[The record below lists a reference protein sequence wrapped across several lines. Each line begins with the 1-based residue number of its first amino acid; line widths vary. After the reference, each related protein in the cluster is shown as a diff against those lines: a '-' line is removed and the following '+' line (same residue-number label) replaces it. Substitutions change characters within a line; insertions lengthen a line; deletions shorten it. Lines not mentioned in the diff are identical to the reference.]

1 MTPASTL
8 ARPACGGR
16 PATSSW
22 RRVVLAAF
30 AVVGL
35 ADRTMPAGES
45 GAAAAPP
52 ALEFRRVHV
61 PVDRLSDV
69 PLGPGRYVPMS
80 AREFAEG
87 IARLT
92 TATRN
97 VVTSGPALTF
107 VADVARYDVACA
119 ADGGMSGTV
128 SFDIGA
134 ATLAA
139 AGGSGPRDM
148 SLGDLDI
155 RGGTAETAAGVGEAV
170 VFGRP
175 DGSLAIVTTEPGT
188 YTCTFRRA
196 AEPNADARRL
206 RLPLVP
212 ALSSTVV
219 LRVPRGLRPVVMGA
233 WSAPAPVDRRD
244 SAADGDATVAWRIDV
259 GPRQAIDISLVPLD
273 VGEQRLTAW
282 TIVSVRGR
290 EAAVTVA
297 VRPAVAWL
305 PVPVRLRLDSA
316 TIVTRVCVGEDA
328 TGAPVDDVPWS
339 VDGDGQGIVV
349 DVPGRS
355 VGGREPLVV
364 SAVAPLGPQG
374 GRLPLVRVADTAWNG
389 GGVEIGV
396 ATEFAIASIDLE
408 NGVTVPPEAAA
419 RWPLP
424 IRRAAGRAEAG
435 ESAVAPDGVQPARVF
450 VEEQSPQATVTL
462 SLAPR
467 VAVLDVARVTA
478 VDLSPG
484 VVVGRAAC
492 DVRVLRGEAFDL
504 TARIAAGW
512 FIDSV
517 EATPPP
523 AAEQGDTPR
532 RRDAAEPRGGLDWR
546 VQRDARGDVLRI
558 GLTTAATPA
567 RGLSLRITGHRGGA
581 ALGESFPTT
590 ELDMVRVEGESA
602 QSAVVEVR
610 TSPDMTVEFDGDDQ
624 PPLPL
629 EGRLAAL
636 AEEGAV
642 RARLRGGHRA
652 ESRMARLVRRRP
664 PLDVRTQV
672 RLTVRDDRLT
682 ESFTFE
688 CQPGGSDL
696 DAFVVQFSEPLDVP
710 LAWSL
715 LPPATG
721 AVSARRLEA
730 ADGRAVTAGERW
742 LVELVPAARGAVAI
756 RGARTVPFTRP
767 QPLPM
772 AWVEGATTAVG
783 HVVVRDVGRS
793 RSRLVNRRLTELAP
807 ETAVGEAGTATLGEF
822 SYGPDAEGDDGDEPA
837 AELLPG
843 GDARAW
849 AWREATTSWCHA
861 SGATEYETRIDVENQ
876 GRAAVSLSLP
886 AGRRVHGILM
896 DGVRVP
902 LGDRPAVGGDVRIEL
917 PAGRRFVSMTVRS
930 VAEPPGDGGLDGGA
944 DGLLRAVG
952 GGAWGRGPACWRV
965 EPAAIGIDVPVL
977 QREWRLA
984 LPPDIEVAF
993 VQAGTRIV
1001 GDSGSTAGWADRLFA
1016 ARVRTAAVEPDGPAR
1031 GGPLQGFREHLLV
1044 PSGAGPADAGVVV
1057 VRTQVLALL
1066 AVLAGVAAGC
1076 GAILAARIGSW
1087 PVLLI
1092 CLLAGV
1098 AALWC
1103 APPFDIVARA
1113 AWWAAVGAG
1122 ALTTLSRA
1130 GAGRAAVAAA
1140 CAALMIVLGG
1150 SAAAVAQ
1157 DDVTSNGVASGDRA
1171 AAITAAAVEPPPRQ
1185 EPLRVFITEADG
1197 RVSSAVREPL
1207 ALVPEE
1213 LFRAIVRAEDAGAIA
1228 PVRVLSARIVA
1239 HAAEGDG
1246 GWGTWRIAVY
1256 VDADA
1261 GATLA
1266 LDQSGAGGRFPGP
1279 RASIDGD
1286 EATCRLDAGGGLLRV
1301 VLPRAG
1307 RHLVEVDVEPAVQR
1321 RGETETATIAIVA
1334 SPTATLRLDGG
1345 DPGAGAAVVCERL
1358 THGDVFVTAPAME
1371 RDGAGAFDVSRASQ
1385 VRLVRSLVPGVGFAA
1400 QPRAVSS
1407 RNDVTW
1413 SLDACRLVAAF
1424 EVESDDALVR
1434 SVVVAADAGL
1444 ELEQPADGEPGASE
1458 TRDGV
1463 TIRPLDAGR
1472 FVVERRS
1479 PDRGRMRFELPFRM
1493 RLDDPVGAFDVPAVW
1508 LEQAGSDTRTVRFSA
1523 NPSLVVRVDLP
1534 AGLAVA
1540 SIPESEPSF
1549 EIRAWREEVNQPR
1562 PQSAS
1567 PAVAPQALP
1576 GAARARARLSV
1587 ERRRQEARG
1596 SQRLSVVFGAEAVR
1610 LHLDARI
1617 DASSTALVTIPLE
1630 LPAGS
1635 VIDRVALAEDDA
1647 LQPDTA
1653 ERGAIDVH
1661 WSRTADTAA
1670 AIVVQRPRAGRFRLE
1685 VDARIPGRPVAGPFP
1700 GMRALLAAE
1709 SRMLIDWRVEDG
1721 RVARFPA
1728 ADDARAPV
1736 ADEPGGRSAG
1746 RFDRPTNGTLPEY
1759 ALGAAPDAA
1768 RRTDV
1773 EPDTRPAAADV
1784 ATSATEPRSDRVEL
1798 ADIRLAADERGR
1810 VWGVACFE
1818 MVAEERTVRL
1828 RLPPAWRLFDVSVD
1842 GRPVD
1847 AFAPVVPQAD
1857 NVWEFRLLDPGW
1869 PRFVVALFVGDL
1881 GRRLADGEP
1890 FALPPPEIVGVP
1902 CRQVI
1907 WTVQV
1912 PEWIAL
1918 RVQEPALIVTAD
1930 RLQRARHEAVARLEP
1945 EFVRAIA
1952 RVPAPD
1958 QERLTRF
1965 FESRRAGRP
1974 VGGDPTSVLASSP
1987 PAADGPRMEPVM
1999 IEGETGRLTI
2009 RAVRRPD
2016 ATAGGRALA
2025 TLSLLAGCGAA
2036 WIFTRRGWP
2045 AWMPSPA
2052 VSWPWI
2058 AAIAGLTWLVWLAPA
2073 WPGAALLL
2081 AAVSTLGG
2089 RHWPRP
2095 RRAAGPPRSM
2105 AGEMTTRV
2113 LPADAAP

>member
-1 MTPASTL
+1 
-8 ARPACGGR
+8 
-16 PATSSW
+16 
-22 RRVVLAAF
+22 VLAA
-30 AVVGL
+30 VVVMGL
-35 ADRTMPAGES
+35 AARTTPAEDPGTR
-45 GAAAAPP
+45 AAPRV
-52 ALEFRRVHV
+52 LEFRRVHV

-92 TATRN
+92 TEARD
-97 VVTSGPALTF
+97 VGPRGPALAR
-107 VADVARYDVACA
+107 VADVARYDVTCA
-119 ADGGMSGTV
+119 ADGTMAGTV
-128 SFDIGA
+128 SFDVGGA
-134 ATLAA
+134 NPTA
-139 AGGSGPRDM
+139 AGGWAPRDM

-155 RGGTAETAAGVGEAV
+155 RGGTAATAAGVGEAV

-175 DGSLAIVTTEPGT
+175 DGSLAIATPEPGT
-188 YTCTFRRA
+188 YTCAFRRA
-196 AEPNADARRL
+196 AEPSADARRL
-206 RLPLVP
+206 RMPLVP

-219 LRVPRGLRPVVMGA
+219 LRVPRGTRPIVVGA
-233 WSAPAPVDRRD
+233 WSAPAPVDGHD
-244 SAADGDATVAWRIDV
+244 PAPDGATTVAWRIDV
-259 GPRQAIDISLVPLD
+259 GPRKAIDILLVPLD
-273 VGEQRLTAW
+273 AGEQRLTAW
-282 TIVSVRGR
+282 TSVDVRGR
-290 EAAVTVA
+290 EARVTVA
-297 VRPAVAWL
+297 VRPAAAWL
-305 PVPVRLRLDSA
+305 PVPVRLRTDSA
-316 TIVTRVCVGEDA
+316 TIVTRVCLGEEA
-328 TGAPVDDVPWS
+328 TGAPLDDVSWRGA
-339 VDGDGQGIVV
+339 GDGRGIVI
-349 DVPGRS
+349 DLPGGS
-355 VGGREPLVV
+355 VGGRQPLVV

-374 GRLPLVRVADTAWNG
+374 GRLPLVRVDDAVWIG
-389 GGVEIGV
+389 GGIEISV

-419 RWPLP
+419 RWPLA
-424 IRRAAGRAEAG
+424 RARPTGGAAERAEAE
-435 ESAVAPDGVQPARVF
+435 ESAVVPDGVQPARVF

-462 SLAPR
+462 ALAPR

-517 EATPPP
+517 EVATPTVP
-523 AAEQGDTPR
+523 EGGDAPR

-567 RGLSLRITGHRGGA
+567 RSLGLRITGHRGGT

-602 QSAVVEVR
+602 QSSLVEVR

-642 RARLRGGHRA
+642 RARIRGGPRA
-652 ESRMARLVRRRP
+652 ESRVARLVRRRP

-688 CQPGGSDL
+688 CQPAGSDL
-696 DAFVVQFSEPLDVP
+696 DAFVVQFSQPLDVP

-730 ADGRAVTAGERW
+730 GDGRPGTAGERW
-742 LVELVPAARGAVAI
+742 LVELVPAARGAVAV
-756 RGARTVPFTRP
+756 RGARTVPFTRA

-772 AWVEGATTAVG
+772 AWVENATTALG

-793 RSRLVNRRLTELAP
+793 RSRLVNRRLAEMAP
-807 ETAVGEAGTATLGEF
+807 EAAVGETGMATLGEF

-861 SGATEYETRIDVENQ
+861 SGATEYETRIDLENQ
-876 GRAAVSLSLP
+876 GRPAVSLSLP
-886 AGRRVHGILM
+886 AGRRVHGILL

-917 PAGRRFVSMTVRS
+917 PAGRRFVSVLVRS
-930 VAEPPGDGGLDGGA
+930 VAEPPANGGLEGRLGEFVR
-944 DGLLRAVG
+944 GVG
-952 GGAWGRGPACWRV
+952 GGAWGRGPACWSV

-984 LPPDIEVAF
+984 LPPGIEVAL
-993 VQAGTRIV
+993 VHAGSRMV
-1001 GDSGSTAGWADRLFA
+1001 GDPGATSGWADRLFA
-1016 ARVRTAAVEPDGPAR
+1016 ARVRTAAFEPGGPAR
-1031 GGPLQGFREHLLV
+1031 GMPLQGFREHLLV
-1044 PSGAGPADAGVVV
+1044 PSGGGTAAAGVVV
-1057 VRTQVLALL
+1057 VRSQVLAVS
-1066 AVLAGVAAGC
+1066 AVLAGLVAGC

-1103 APPFDIVARA
+1103 APPFDVVARA

-1122 ALTTLSRA
+1122 VLTTVSRA
-1130 GAGRAAVAAA
+1130 GRGRASVAVA
-1140 CAALMIVLGG
+1140 CAAVVIVLGV
-1150 SAAAVAQ
+1150 SATAVAQ
-1157 DDVTSNGVASGDRA
+1157 DDDALNDVALDDDA
-1171 AAITAAAVEPPPRQ
+1171 AAITAAAVAPPPRP

-1197 RVSSAVREPL
+1197 RGSAAAREPL

-1228 PVRVLSARIVA
+1228 PVRVLAARIVA
-1239 HAAEGDG
+1239 RAAEGDG
-1246 GWGTWRIAVY
+1246 GWGTWRLAVD

-1261 GATLA
+1261 GATLV
-1266 LDQSGAGGRFPGP
+1266 LDQSGVGGRFPGP
-1279 RASIDGD
+1279 RATIDGG

-1301 VLPRAG
+1301 SVPRAG

-1345 DPGAGAAVVCERL
+1345 APGAGAALVCERL
-1358 THGDVFVTAPAME
+1358 THRDVFVAASAAET
-1371 RDGAGAFDVSRASQ
+1371 DGAVAFDVSRSSQ

-1400 QPRAVSS
+1400 QPRAVVS

-1413 SLDACRLVAAF
+1413 SLDSCRLVATF
-1424 EVESDDALVR
+1424 DVDSDDAIVR
-1434 SVVVAADAGL
+1434 SVVVVADPGL
-1444 ELEQPADGEPGASE
+1444 ELEESSDGDPGALE

-1463 TIRPLDAGR
+1463 LFRPLGAGR
-1472 FVVERRS
+1472 FLVERRS
-1479 PDRGRMRFELPFRM
+1479 PDRGRMRFELPFRL

-1508 LEQAGSDTRTVRFSA
+1508 LEQAGADARTVRFSA
-1523 NPSLVVRVDLP
+1523 NPSLIVRVDLP

-1562 PQSAS
+1562 PQPPAA
-1567 PAVAPQALP
+1567 AVAPQTVP
-1576 GAARARARLSV
+1576 VAARARARLWV
-1587 ERRRQEARG
+1587 ERRRQDARG
-1596 SQRLSVVFGAEAVR
+1596 SQRLSVVFGAEAVL

-1630 LPAGS
+1630 LPAGC
-1635 VIDRVALAEDDA
+1635 VVDRVTLAEDDA

-1661 WSRTADTAA
+1661 WSRTADKAG

-1700 GMRALLAAE
+1700 GMWAVLAAE

-1728 ADDARAPV
+1728 AEGGRAP
-1736 ADEPGGRSAG
+1736 AAEEAEGRSAG
-1746 RFDRPTNGTLPEY
+1746 RFDRPANRTLPDY
-1759 ALGAAPDAA
+1759 SLGAEPDAP

-1784 ATSATEPRSDRVEL
+1784 ATSATAPRSDRVEL

-1818 MVAEERTVRL
+1818 MVAAERTVRL

-1847 AFAPVVPQAD
+1847 AFTPVVPQSD

-1881 GRRLADGEP
+1881 GRRLVDGEP
-1890 FALPPPEIVGVP
+1890 FALPPPEIVGAP
-1902 CRQVI
+1902 CREVI

-1918 RVQEPALIVTAD
+1918 RVQEPDRIVAAD
-1930 RLQRARHEAVARLEP
+1930 RLQRVRHEAVARLEP
-1945 EFVRAIA
+1945 DFEQAIA
-1952 RVPAPD
+1952 RAAGPD
-1958 QERLTRF
+1958 QERLKRF
-1965 FESRRAGRP
+1965 FGSRRAGKP
-1974 VGGDPTSVLASSP
+1974 VGGDPTSFLAAASP
-1987 PAADGPRMEPVM
+1987 ATDGPRMEPVM
-1999 IEGETGRLTI
+1999 IEGEAGRLTM

-2036 WIFTRRGWP
+2036 WILTRRGWP

-2052 VSWPWI
+2052 AAWPWTG
-2058 AAIAGLTWLVWLAPA
+2058 AAAGLAWIVWLAPA

-2081 AAVSTLGG
+2081 AVAAAVAM

-2095 RRAAGPPRSM
+2095 RRRAVVPRSV
-2105 AGEMTTRV
+2105 AGEMTTRI
-2113 LPADAAP
+2113 LPADAAS

>member
-1 MTPASTL
+1 MTAASTL
-8 ARPACGGR
+8 ARTACGGR
-16 PATSSW
+16 PATSS
-22 RRVVLAAF
+22 RCRVVVAALV
-30 AVVGL
+30 VVGL
-35 ADRTMPAGES
+35 AARTMAAGEP
-45 GAAAAPP
+45 GAAAAP

-61 PVDRLSDV
+61 PIDRLSDV

-92 TATRN
+92 TEARD
-97 VVTSGPALTF
+97 VVSRGAALTF

-119 ADGGMSGTV
+119 PDGAMSGTV

-139 AGGSGPRDM
+139 AGGWGTRDM

-196 AEPNADARRL
+196 AEPNADARSL

-219 LRVPRGLRPVVMGA
+219 LRVPRGLRPVVVGA
-233 WSAPAPVDRRD
+233 WSAPAT
-244 SAADGDATVAWRIDV
+244 ADGPDATAGGEATVAWRIDV
-259 GPRQAIDISLVPLD
+259 GPRKAIDILLAPLD
-273 VGEQRLTAW
+273 AGEPRLTAW
-282 TIVSVRGR
+282 TRVSVRGR

-297 VRPAVAWL
+297 VRPVSAWL
-305 PVPVRLRLDSA
+305 PAPVRLRLDAA

-328 TGAPVDDVPWS
+328 AGGPVDDVPWRI
-339 VDGDGQGIVV
+339 DGDGRGIVV

-389 GGVEIGV
+389 GGIEIGV

-424 IRRAAGRAEAG
+424 SGRARGPAEAG
-435 ESAVAPDGVQPARVF
+435 AAAVAADGVQPARVF
-450 VEEQSPQATVTL
+450 VEEQSPQATVEL

-523 AAEQGDTPR
+523 AAEPGDAPR
-532 RRDAAEPRGGLDWR
+532 RRDAVEPRGGLDWR

-567 RGLSLRITGHRGGA
+567 RSLNLRITGHRGGA

-590 ELDMVRVEGESA
+590 ELDMVRLEGEWA
-602 QSAVVEVR
+602 QSAFVEVR

-624 PPLPL
+624 PPLAL
-629 EGRLAAL
+629 EGRCAAL

-652 ESRMARLVRRRP
+652 ESRTARLVRRRP
-664 PLDVRTQV
+664 PLDVQTQV

-696 DAFVVQFSEPLDVP
+696 DAFVVQFSQPLDVP

-730 ADGRAVTAGERW
+730 ADGRPATAGERW

-756 RGARTVPFTRP
+756 RGARTVPFTRG

-772 AWVEGATTAVG
+772 AWVEGATTVAG

-793 RSRLVNRRLTELAP
+793 RSRLVNRRLKEVAP
-807 ETAVGEAGTATLGEF
+807 ETAVGEEGTATLGEF
-822 SYGPDAEGDDGDEPA
+822 SYGPDAEGVDGDEPA

-849 AWREATTSWCHA
+849 AWREATTSWCHV
-861 SGATEYETRIDVENQ
+861 SGATEYETRIDVENR

-902 LGDRPAVGGDVRIEL
+902 LGDRPAAGGDVRIEL
-917 PAGRRFVSMTVRS
+917 PAGRRFVSVTVRS
-930 VAEPPGDGGLDGGA
+930 VAERAGDGGLGG
-944 DGLLRAVG
+944 GLGWVLRAVG
-952 GGAWGRGPACWRV
+952 GGVWGRGPACWRV

-984 LPPDIEVAF
+984 LPPDVEVAF
-993 VQAGTRIV
+993 VPAGTRIF
-1001 GDSGSTAGWADRLFA
+1001 GDSGSTAGWSDRLFA
-1016 ARVRTAAVEPDGPAR
+1016 ARVRTAAVGPVGPAR
-1031 GGPLQGFREHLLV
+1031 DAPLQGFREHLLV
-1044 PSGAGPADAGVVV
+1044 PSGGGSADAGVVV

-1076 GAILAARIGSW
+1076 GAILASRIGSW

-1103 APPFDIVARA
+1103 APPCDLVART

-1122 ALTTLSRA
+1122 TLTTLPRA
-1130 GAGRAAVAAA
+1130 GAGRASAAAA
-1140 CAALMIVLGG
+1140 CAAFMIALGG
-1150 SAAAVAQ
+1150 PAAVVAQ
-1157 DDVTSNGVASGDRA
+1157 DDVTSADVPVAAGD
-1171 AAITAAAVEPPPRQ
+1171 AAITAAAVEPPPRR

-1197 RVSSAVREPL
+1197 RGSNAVREPL
-1207 ALVPEE
+1207 AIVPEE

-1228 PVRVLSARIVA
+1228 PVRALSARIVA

-1246 GWGTWRIAVY
+1246 GWGTWRIAVD

-1261 GATLA
+1261 GATLV
-1266 LDQSGAGGRFPGP
+1266 LDQSAVGGRFPRA
-1279 RASIDGD
+1279 RASIDG
-1286 EATCRLDAGGGLLRV
+1286 EETACRLDAGGGLLRV
-1301 VLPRAG
+1301 VLPRPG
-1307 RHLVEVDVEPAVQR
+1307 RQLVEVDVEPAVQR
-1321 RGETETATIAIVA
+1321 RGETETATIAIVT
-1334 SPTATLRLDGG
+1334 SPTATLRLDAG
-1345 DPGAGAAVVCERL
+1345 DPGTGAAVVCERL
-1358 THGDVFVTAPAME
+1358 THGDVFVTAPAVE
-1371 RDGAGAFDVSRASQ
+1371 RDGAATFDVSRASQ
-1385 VRLVRSLVPGVGFAA
+1385 VRLVRSLVPGMGFAA
-1400 QPRAVSS
+1400 QPRAVNS

-1413 SLDACRLVAAF
+1413 SLDACRVVAAF
-1424 EVESDDALVR
+1424 EVESDEAIVR
-1434 SVVVAADAGL
+1434 SVVVVADPGL
-1444 ELEQPADGEPGASE
+1444 ELEQPADGEPGALE

-1472 FVVERRS
+1472 FLVERRS

-1493 RLDDPVGAFDVPAVW
+1493 RLDDPVGAFDVPAAWV
-1508 LEQAGSDTRTVRFSA
+1508 EQAGADMRTVRFSA
-1523 NPSLVVRVDLP
+1523 NPSLVARVDLP

-1549 EIRAWREEVNQPR
+1549 EIRAWREEVHHQR
-1562 PQSAS
+1562 PQPAS
-1567 PAVAPQALP
+1567 SAVAPYALP
-1576 GAARARARLSV
+1576 GAARARARLWV

-1635 VIDRVALAEDDA
+1635 VIDHVALAEDDA

-1685 VDARIPGRPVAGPFP
+1685 ADARIPGRPVAGPFP
-1700 GMRALLAAE
+1700 SMRAVLAAE

-1728 ADDARAPV
+1728 ANAARAQAPN
-1736 ADEPGGRSAG
+1736 ETEGLSAG
-1746 RFDRPTNGTLPEY
+1746 RFDRPASGTLTEY
-1759 ALGAAPDAA
+1759 ALVAAPDAA
-1768 RRTDV
+1768 RRADV
-1773 EPDTRPAAADV
+1773 EPDTRPVATDV

-1798 ADIRLAADERGR
+1798 ADIRLAVDERGR

-1818 MVAEERTVRL
+1818 MVAEERAVRL
-1828 RLPPAWRLFDVSVD
+1828 RLPPSWRLFDVSVD

-1869 PRFVVALFVGDL
+1869 PRFVVALFVGDI
-1881 GRRLADGEP
+1881 GRRLVDGEP

-1907 WTVQV
+1907 WTMRV

-1918 RVQEPALIVTAD
+1918 RVQEPARIVTAD
-1930 RLQRARHEAVARLEP
+1930 RLQRTRHEAVARLEP
-1945 EFVRAIA
+1945 DFVRAIA
-1952 RVPAPD
+1952 RVPPSD
-1958 QERLTRF
+1958 QERLARF

-1974 VGGDPTSVLASSP
+1974 IGGDPTSFLASSS
-1987 PAADGPRMEPVM
+1987 PAADGPRLEPVM
-1999 IEGETGRLTI
+1999 IEGEAGRLTI

-2016 ATAGGRALA
+2016 ASAGGRALA
-2025 TLSLLAGCGAA
+2025 TLSLLAGCAAA
-2036 WIFTRRGWP
+2036 WTLSRRGWP

-2058 AAIAGLTWLVWLAPA
+2058 AAVAGLAWIVWLAPA
-2073 WPGAALLL
+2073 WPGAAVLM
-2081 AAVSTLGG
+2081 AAAASLWA
-2089 RHWPRP
+2089 RHRPRP
-2095 RRAAGPPRSM
+2095 RRPGGPPRPM

-2113 LPADAAP
+2113 LPADAAR